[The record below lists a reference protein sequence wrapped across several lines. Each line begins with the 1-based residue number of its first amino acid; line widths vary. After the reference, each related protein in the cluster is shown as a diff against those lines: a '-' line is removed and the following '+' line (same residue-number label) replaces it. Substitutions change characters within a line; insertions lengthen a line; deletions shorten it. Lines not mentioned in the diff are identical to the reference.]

1 MLLLSAYVSGQD
13 GFLSVVDECK
23 VFHVLLFLFL
33 EGSQGTD
40 CFLML
45 GVLSAGLLVP
55 LLDKL
60 SKLVDA
66 HKRDNRSRVKWVIGL
81 SLPKAVEKPVK
92 KLPGVFIL
100 GRHYKAICAGR
111 QERLAAVEA
120 FAQDE
125 EGMSGNGVLWAVCD
139 DLIGHK
145 GAINF
150 LRSTALRASIFKREE
165 EKNRKKKKKRKPL
178 NEGGGAKSQKETE

>member
-1 MLLLSAYVSGQD
+1 M
-13 GFLSVVDECK
+13 
-23 VFHVLLFLFL
+23 
-33 EGSQGTD
+33 
-40 CFLML
+40 
-45 GVLSAGLLVP
+45 
-55 LLDKL
+55 
-60 SKLVDA
+60 
-66 HKRDNRSRVKWVIGL
+66 
-81 SLPKAVEKPVK
+81 
-92 KLPGVFIL
+92 

-145 GAINF
+145 GAIKC